1 MLYTSAKVAQLA
13 VLPQGK
19 GEAKARVKGMTDAML
34 AEGFGNCT
42 NHYEC
47 QEACPK
53 GISVKF
59 IAKLNREY
67 IKSIGS

>member
-1 MLYTSAKVAQLA
+1 

-19 GEAKARVKGMTDAML
+19 GEAKARVKAMTEALLD
-34 AEGFGNCT
+34 EGFGNCT

-67 IKSIGS
+67 IKSVVS

>member
-19 GEAKARVKGMTDAML
+19 HEAKARVKNMTDAL
-34 AEGFGNCT
+34 QAEGFGNCT
-42 NHYEC
+42 NHLEC
-47 QEACPK
+47 EASCPK

-67 IKSIGS
+67 MKTIAG